1 MRPLSAPRA
10 PRALNVRPLS
20 ASARP
25 ADIIND
31 AVFEEDHDEMVIV
44 RDIDVCSLC
53 EHHLVPFT
61 GKVRPLPSSPRLS
74 LPPLPRAR
82 TSPLASRSM
91 LTMCRLR
98 SPTSRTSSSSAS
110 QSSPGSP
117 RRLVAG
123 CRSRSGSR
131 SRSRSPSRR
140 PSTPAASPS

>member
-61 GKVRPLPSSPRLS
+61 GKVSTPPSSPPRFPAIPARNPWRQS
-74 LPPLPRAR
+74 QPPRCA
-82 TSPLASRSM
+82 
-91 LTMCRLR
+91 
-98 SPTSRTSSSSAS
+98 
-110 QSSPGSP
+110 
-117 RRLVAG
+117 
-123 CRSRSGSR
+123 
-131 SRSRSPSRR
+131 
-140 PSTPAASPS
+140 